1 MLSTR
6 YFLPS
11 VFLVLLA
18 GCGEKPAQKP
28 ALPPISEAETSAIK
42 ALGDVKAVVK
52 TDEAGAA
59 VDVSLAKL
67 EVTPDIIGLLAKL
80 PSLRTLN
87 LSESSLSDD
96 TLTTLEKAVP
106 KLASLDVRGS
116 ELSDKSAEL
125 LAHFTGLRA
134 LRFSGKSGKT
144 TISDD
149 GLKLLAACKSL
160 KVLALDDLWIGTPG
174 LEALAG
180 LSELEELYLAGTVI
194 DDDTCKLIAK
204 YPRIRK
210 LRLARTQV
218 SDAGLEALSACKTLE
233 EIDLSEDS
241 LISDEGMAH
250 LAKLTNLKK
259 LNLWRVQITDAG
271 AVQLAP
277 LTKLEW
283 LNLDNSKLADGGLV
297 LLKDMKSLTF
307 LHIGSTQVTEAGA
320 ASLFHLKSLKDL
332 KVTRTALG
340 ASDSAVAE
348 LKKNLPDTVIQT
360 EYVEAE

>member
-6 YFLPS
+6 FFLPS

-28 ALPPISEAETSAIK
+28 ALPPISESETSAIK
-42 ALGDVKAVVK
+42 ALSDAKAVVK
-52 TDEAGAA
+52 TDDSGAA

-67 EVTPDIIGLLAKL
+67 EVTSDIIGLLAKL

-87 LSESSLSDD
+87 LSESALSDE
-96 TLTTLEKAVP
+96 TLTALEKAVP
-106 KLASLDVRGS
+106 KLASLDVRGC

-174 LEALAG
+174 LEALSG
-180 LSELEELYLAGTVI
+180 LSELEELYLAGTVV
-194 DDDTCKLIAK
+194 DDDSCKLIAK

-218 SDAGLEALSACKTLE
+218 SDAGLEALSGCKTLE

-277 LTKLEW
+277 LTKLLW

-320 ASLFHLKSLKDL
+320 ASLFHLKTLKDL